1 MLPADDYVFSS
12 EYKTVTAEKRLGSCS
27 GHSLIVSRV
36 TYICNTLWIIYHTI
50 IRHICFICHICCIY
64 VTISATWV
72 LVWVSVQSSYK
83 EARKEVGMYSY
94 STSVRISFNTGLFH
108 QPKHVW
114 EFGNAYGLN
123 MHYLCSSAFFPK
135 KSSTLNEAE
144 DAMLELYA
152 ERAQL
157 KDGQSV
163 LDVGC
168 GWGSL
173 SMFLAEKYPNSKVT
187 GVSNSE
193 TQRAFITEECR

>member
-1 MLPADDYVFSS
+1 
-12 EYKTVTAEKRLGSCS
+12 
-27 GHSLIVSRV
+27 
-36 TYICNTLWIIYHTI
+36 
-50 IRHICFICHICCIY
+50 
-64 VTISATWV
+64 
-72 LVWVSVQSSYK
+72 
-83 EARKEVGMYSY
+83 MY
-94 STSVRISFNTGLFH
+94 N
-108 QPKHVW
+108 
-114 EFGNAYGLN
+114 
-123 MHYLCSSAFFPK
+123 LCSSAFFPK

-173 SMFLAEKYPNSKVT
+173 SMFIAEKYPNSKVT

>member
-1 MLPADDYVFSS
+1 MD
-12 EYKTVTAEKRLGSCS
+12 
-27 GHSLIVSRV
+27 
-36 TYICNTLWIIYHTI
+36 N
-50 IRHICFICHICCIY
+50 
-64 VTISATWV
+64 
-72 LVWVSVQSSYK
+72 
-83 EARKEVGMYSY
+83 
-94 STSVRISFNTGLFH
+94 
-108 QPKHVW
+108 
-114 EFGNAYGLN
+114 
-123 MHYLCSSAFFPK
+123 LCSSALFPK

-173 SMFLAEKYPNSKVT
+173 SMFIAEKYPNSKVT

>member
-1 MLPADDYVFSS
+1 
-12 EYKTVTAEKRLGSCS
+12 
-27 GHSLIVSRV
+27 
-36 TYICNTLWIIYHTI
+36 
-50 IRHICFICHICCIY
+50 
-64 VTISATWV
+64 
-72 LVWVSVQSSYK
+72 
-83 EARKEVGMYSY
+83 MY
-94 STSVRISFNTGLFH
+94 N
-108 QPKHVW
+108 
-114 EFGNAYGLN
+114 
-123 MHYLCSSAFFPK
+123 LCSSALFPK

-157 KDGQSV
+157 IDGQSV

-173 SMFLAEKYPNSKVT
+173 SMFIAEKYPNSKVT